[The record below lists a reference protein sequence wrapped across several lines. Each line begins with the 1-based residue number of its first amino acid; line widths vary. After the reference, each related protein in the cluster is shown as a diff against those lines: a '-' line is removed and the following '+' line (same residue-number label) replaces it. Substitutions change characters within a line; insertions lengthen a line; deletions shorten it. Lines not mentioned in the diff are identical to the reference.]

1 MCDQA
6 ESKWRDENISLDLK
20 YRAEDGTSGFYN
32 RVSYEY
38 KKDKNRMLIIDDED
52 RYIFD
57 WLLESYSIGKIIDKL
72 EKKKIKTSKGK
83 EWLAP
88 Y

>member
-57 WLLESYSIGKIIDKL
+57 
-72 EKKKIKTSKGK
+72 
-83 EWLAP
+83 
-88 Y
+88 